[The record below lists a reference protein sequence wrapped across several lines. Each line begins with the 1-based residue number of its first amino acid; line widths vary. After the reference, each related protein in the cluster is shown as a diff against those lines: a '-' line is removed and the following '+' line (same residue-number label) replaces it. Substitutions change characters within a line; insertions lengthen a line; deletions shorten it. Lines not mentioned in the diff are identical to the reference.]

1 MVSNGIFENTQ
12 LDVYLSAFAEFSQVI
27 GFSFPDESNKIGDFE
42 EVVVFEIETRN
53 RNLNPHNCRVD

>member
-12 LDVYLSAFAEFSQVI
+12 LDVYFSAFAEFSQVI
-27 GFSFPDESNKIGDFE
+27 GFFFFGESNKIGDFE

-53 RNLNPHNCRVD
+53 HNLNPHNCRVD